1 MALVPKRFP
10 ASGTGIPACVAGA
23 LVAIFSVPASADFR
37 SPLDDASA
45 VQQQLRQVVDQSAR
59 SVFAVTAFTTAPTDA
74 AFYSGRLDGMAF
86 AALADSLG
94 RSCGSAFAIDSA
106 GHLLTNEHVV
116 SGAASVWVTDD
127 QGNVLPAVV
136 VGTDPRTDLAV
147 LEIPSAT
154 TPLIAASDLPTRGEL
169 VVAIGNPDGLAT
181 GGELSASVGCV
192 SATGRSLPT
201 LSAREHRNYADLL
214 QMTTP
219 VAVGGSGGPLVGLDG
234 RALGVVSAVA
244 TADRDG
250 MPVGFAIP
258 LSQITLARITKLSRG
273 DEVVHPYFGVAIG
286 PADAPSTQP
295 ADRSTP
301 RGARIDRVESNT
313 PADGVLI
320 EGDVVLEVGGKP
332 VESDRQFLQLAGA
345 CQIDQPVSITVRR
358 AGSLQSLLLSP
369 TRRPLPADPV
379 TRQTQRFVWA
389 GVTFVNDEH
398 AVRVSSVDAGAT
410 MPLEAGAIV
419 RRIEGEAVP
428 DVATLAR
435 ILHANAG
442 QTLALDVAQGN

>member
-1 MALVPKRFP
+1 MALTSKRFSS
-10 ASGTGIPACVAGA
+10 SGTGNSACVCAT
-23 LVAIFSVPASADFR
+23 VIAIFGATARADFR

-45 VQQQLRQVVDQSAR
+45 VQQQLRQVVDESAR
-59 SVFAVTAFTTAPTDA
+59 SVFAVTAFTAAPTDP
-74 AFYSGRLDGMAF
+74 AFYANQLDGQAF

-116 SGAASVWVTDD
+116 SGAQSVWVTDD

-147 LEIPSAT
+147 LQIPTAT
-154 TPLIAASDLPTRGEL
+154 TPLIPASDLPTRGEL

-181 GGELSASVGCV
+181 GGELSASVGCI
-192 SATGRSLPT
+192 SATSRSLPT
-201 LSAREHRNYADLL
+201 LSAREHRSYTDLL

-258 LSQITLARITKLSRG
+258 LSQITLARIAKLARG

-295 ADRSTP
+295 TDRSTP
-301 RGARIDRVESNT
+301 RGARIGRVEANT

-332 VESDRQFLQLAGA
+332 VESERKFLQLAAA

-358 AGSLQSLLLSP
+358 AGSLQQLLLLP

-379 TRQTQRFVWA
+379 TKQTQQFIWA

-398 AVRVSSVDAGAT
+398 AVRVSSVQAGAT
-410 MPLEAGAIV
+410 MPLQPGAIV
-419 RRIEGEAVP
+419 RRIDGQAVP
-428 DVATLAR
+428 AVATLAR

-442 QTLALDVAQGN
+442 QALALDVAGGN